1 MSRRR
6 LIVIGMVALLGLYA
20 SGSASGVTFADDGP
34 TEVHLEDVW
43 ATPGTAQV
51 EFGWITTSERD
62 TAGFNVLRGASQY
75 GPWEQANDDL
85 ILARGEDMGGAQYSF
100 VDTGLAGGVT
110 YYYMLQEILLTGG
123 STDYTGY
130 IRSATPDRGT
140 YLPLVIAQ

>member
-1 MSRRR
+1 VSRRR

-20 SGSASGVTFADDGP
+20 GGSASGVTFADDGP

-43 ATPGTAQV
+43 ATAGTAQV

-62 TAGFNVLRGASQY
+62 TAGFNVLRGTSQY

-85 ILARGEDMGGAQYSF
+85 ILAQDEDLTGAQYIF
-100 VDTGLAGGVT
+100 LDTGLAGGIT

-123 STDYTGY
+123 STDYTDY
-130 IRSATPDRGT
+130 IRSATPYHGT

>member
-1 MSRRR
+1 
-6 LIVIGMVALLGLYA
+6 LIVIGMVTLLGLYA
-20 SGSASGVTFADDGP
+20 GGTVSDATFAHNDP
-34 TEVHLEDVW
+34 TSVTLDWVD
-43 ATPGTAQV
+43 AIPGTAQV
-51 EFGWITTSERD
+51 EVQWATTTELD
-62 TAGFNVLRGASQY
+62 TAGFNVLRSTSES

-85 ILARGEDMGGAQYSF
+85 IVARGEDMGGAQYSF

-130 IRSATPDRGT
+130 IRSAMPDRGT